1 MVDDLIRNDA
11 SNSQAVGGGHLMCL
25 IEQKRGGH
33 GPDERVLIGM
43 IAVQTST
50 GDIVYDTFED
60 TYMRTELE
68 TRLLH
73 IEPNEILIPTLISQ
87 PTERLIQHLSL
98 QTSYESVRIER
109 ISLNDNLSTDY
120 NAALTFVSDFYATT
134 AYLSHIVE
142 LPDNVIK
149 ALACL
154 LRYLQE
160 FNLSN
165 ILTSA
170 KFFSHFVSQSH
181 MLLSGNTLV
190 NLEVYRNN
198 TDFTEKGSLFSIL
211 NHTQTKFGHRLL
223 RKWVGRPLVDKN
235 QLNQR
240 TSAIE
245 ELLKT
250 TNRKKGILLSV
261 LRQLPDLEKG
271 LCRIHYG
278 KSMPLEL
285 IQVLDGFIKV
295 SSSFHESHDVFE
307 SSLLNQL
314 FSPFSTIRQA
324 ILDFR
329 SSVQPTKDKIDY
341 FVSEE
346 QWPDIPREKK
356 NIQHVECLLQQHLEE
371 LKEATGLGKDL
382 AFVTLAGIEYLL
394 EVSNTKTKRIPQTW
408 IKVSGTKAVS
418 RYHDKYIIEQLKKR
432 ERHRELLNMSVERA
446 YKGFLAAIAEK
457 YEELRDV
464 VSCLAQLDCLLSLS
478 ITASQLNYTKPLFV
492 DTDQPYMDVIQAR
505 HPIIEQLNAT
515 STYVPNDI
523 QLANPHKV
531 MILTGPN
538 MGGKS
543 SYIRQIALIAMM
555 AQIGSYVPAKK
566 ATLGILDAIYT
577 RMGAS
582 DNMMRGKSTF
592 MVELH
597 ETSDMMRQATSRSL
611 VILDELGRGTSTHD
625 GQAIAY
631 AVLKHFIEHV
641 QCITLFVTHYPSLGQ
656 ITHVFPNQVRNY
668 FMSYLQEEAMDGS
681 GIANIVFLYKLME
694 GVATSSYGMNVAR
707 LADIPIS
714 IIKAAKEKSDRF
726 EKEMRHVELKQQ
738 KLRLLQSVMHETRL
752 SLDNKQ
758 RLKSLQ

>member
-1 MVDDLIRNDA
+1 MVDDLNLDGSLNHHA
-11 SNSQAVGGGHLMCL
+11 SQSAGGGHLMCL

-43 IAVQTST
+43 MAIQTST
-50 GDIVYDTFED
+50 GDIVYDAFED

-73 IEPNEILIPTLISQ
+73 IEPNEILIPDLVSQ

-98 QTSYESVRIER
+98 QASCETQKESIRIER
-109 ISLNDNLSTDY
+109 ISANDTLCTNY
-120 NAALTFVSDFYATT
+120 NASLTFVSDFYATT
-134 AYLSHIVE
+134 SYLPQIVE
-142 LPDNVIK
+142 LPDIVIK

-160 FNLSN
+160 FNLSSV
-165 ILTSA
+165 LTSA

-181 MLLSGNTLV
+181 MLLNGNTLV

-211 NHTQTKFGHRLL
+211 NHTRTKFGHRLL
-223 RKWVGRPLVDKN
+223 RKWVGRPLVDTN

-240 TSAIE
+240 ILAVE

-250 TNRKKGILLSV
+250 TNPKKGMLISV
-261 LRQLPDLEKG
+261 FSQLPDLEKG

-285 IQVLDGFIKV
+285 IQILDGFIKV
-295 SSSFHESHDVFE
+295 SSSFDKSHDVFE
-307 SSLLNQL
+307 SPLLNRL
-314 FSPFSTIRQA
+314 FDRLPTIRQA
-324 ILDFR
+324 MLSFR
-329 SSVQPTKDKIDY
+329 SSVQPTKDKTNY

-346 QWPDIPREKK
+346 QWPGITREKE
-356 NIQHVECLLQQHLEE
+356 NIYQIECLLQQHLEK
-371 LKEATGLGKDL
+371 LKETTGLDKDL
-382 AFVTLAGIEYLL
+382 TFVTVAGVEYLL
-394 EVSNTKTKRIPQTW
+394 EVSNTKTKKIPQDW

-418 RYHDKYIIEQLKKR
+418 RYHDKYLIEQLKER
-432 ERHRELLNMSVERA
+432 ERYRELLNMNSERA
-446 YKGFLAAIAEK
+446 YKDFLVAIAEK
-457 YEELRDV
+457 YENLRDV
-464 VSCLAQLDCLLSLS
+464 VSCLAQLDCLLSLTV
-478 ITASQLNYTKPLFV
+478 TANQPNYTKPVFV
-492 DTDQPYMDVIQAR
+492 DTNEPCMEVIEAR
-505 HPIIEQLNAT
+505 HPIIEQLNA
-515 STYVPNDI
+515 SHTYVPNDI
-523 QLANPHKV
+523 QLSNPHKA

-555 AQIGSYVPAKK
+555 AQIGSYVPATK
-566 ATLGILDAIYT
+566 ATLSVLDAIYT

-592 MVELH
+592 MVELY
-597 ETSDMMRQATSRSL
+597 ETSDMMRQATPRSL

-631 AVLKHFIEHV
+631 ATLKYFIEHV

-656 ITHVFPNQVRNY
+656 MAHVFPNQVRNY

-681 GIANIVFLYKLME
+681 GIANIVFLYKLVE
-694 GVATSSYGMNVAR
+694 GVATSSYG
-707 LADIPIS
+707 
-714 IIKAAKEKSDRF
+714 
-726 EKEMRHVELKQQ
+726 
-738 KLRLLQSVMHETRL
+738 
-752 SLDNKQ
+752 
-758 RLKSLQ
+758 